1 LLSKRFHLQEEQ
13 GDGKRVGAM
22 QKRCGEIVVMVRGA
36 KLGHFVATCDTKWCG
51 KSHCFPV
58 RTVLRYQ
65 AFVE

>member
-1 LLSKRFHLQEEQ
+1 LLNKSFHLQEEQ

-22 QKRCGEIVVMVRGA
+22 QQRCGEIVVMVRGA

-51 KSHCFPV
+51 KSYCFLV
-58 RTVLRYQ
+58 QTILRYK